1 MCVIND
7 LNCYKIIETFYEKKK
22 TNQYEFRIEKL
33 IKRKGDRLYNKWKG
47 YDSSFNTWIDK
58 KGLIK

>member
-1 MCVIND
+1 M
-7 LNCYKIIETFYEKKK
+7 KKKK